1 MLSDPLDLSKIEAT
15 SIIDVLYGIF
25 HRDFVA
31 TKTYLASQ
39 IYINPRSHQRMMA
52 RSWTF
57 GI

>member
-31 TKTYLASQ
+31 D
-39 IYINPRSHQRMMA
+39 
-52 RSWTF
+52 TF
-57 GI
+57 ECIMC